1 MARERFVGALPADR
15 LYDPQHDMWLQ
26 ETADGR
32 VLVGATAFGLHLAG
46 EVIAFTPKPVGAQID
61 AGRGLGTVETG
72 KTVLA
77 VRCPVALVLE
87 AANEAAEDNPALLDR
102 DPFGAGWMIRGRP
115 RDWPADRSRLV
126 DAAAYRAHCLAIEPD
141 AEIALEGHD

>member
-1 MARERFVGALPADR
+1 MARERFVGRLPADR

-26 ETADGR
+26 EAADGR
-32 VLVGATAFGLHLAG
+32 VVIGATAFGLHLAG

-77 VRCPVALVLE
+77 VRCPVALLLE
-87 AANEAAEDNPALLDR
+87 AANDAAEENPALLDQ
-102 DPFGAGWMIRGRP
+102 DPFGAGWMVRGLP
-115 RDWPADRSRLV
+115 GNWVADRARLV
-126 DAAAYRAHCLAIEPD
+126 DAAAYRAHCLTIEPD
-141 AEIALEGHD
+141 ALIELEDGA